1 MKPLN
6 PPERRVLTPSSL
18 NREVRFHLEN
28 GFGLVW
34 LQGEISNF
42 VRPRSGHLYFS
53 LKDSGAQIRCA
64 FFKGRSQFC
73 KAQLADGQQVLVRG
87 KVSLFEPR
95 GDYQLIVDYAEDA
108 GEGELRRQFDALKQR
123 LAAEGVFDQ
132 ARGRPLPRFP
142 RTIAV
147 ITAATGAAI
156 QDVRSVVSRR
166 FPIANLVLF
175 ASEVQGKT
183 AATTLRDALRRAIAT
198 SPQVILLTRGGGSLE
213 DLWSFNDE
221 GLARDIAASPIP
233 VVSAVGHEIDFTIAD
248 FAADYRAPTPSAGAE
263 LITPDIKQV
272 EGEVEKLTRA
282 MQRCHRVLAEQLA
295 QWVDRLEHRLYQAS
309 PERTAAAAQD
319 RVARLSSQLSGRTS
333 AHLDSHQQ
341 RVAGIHA
348 RLLRAHPRRQLDSAR
363 LLRGQLVQRLDRA
376 IALQLS
382 RHAQVANAVQQ
393 RYTHLASKNPLLDPE
408 RAVRALQDRI
418 ASAIRDQL
426 EGANRRTRMATRTL
440 TALSP
445 EGVIERGY
453 SLTFD
458 TETGALI
465 TTATET
471 RSGQSLSTR
480 LKDGTIQSTVD

>member
-1 MKPLN
+1 MKPMN

-53 LKDSGAQIRCA
+53 LKDSNAQIRCA
-64 FFKGRSQFC
+64 FFKGRSQYC
-73 KAQLADGQQVLVRG
+73 KAQLADGQQILARG

-123 LAAEGVFDQ
+123 LAAEGLFDQ
-132 ARGRPLPRFP
+132 ARARPLPRFP
-142 RTIAV
+142 RSIAV

-166 FPIANLVLF
+166 YPIARLTLF

-183 AATTLRDALRRAIAT
+183 AAVTLRDALRRAIAAA
-198 SPQVILLTRGGGSLE
+198 PHVILITRGGGSLE

-221 GLARDIAASPIP
+221 ALARDIAASPIP

-263 LITPDIKQV
+263 LITPDMDQLAREI
-272 EGEVEKLTRA
+272 EKLARA
-282 MQRCHRVLAEQLA
+282 IQRCHRVFADQLA
-295 QWVDRLEHRLYQAS
+295 QWIDRLEHRLMQAS
-309 PERTAAAAQD
+309 PMRTTGIAQNHIQ
-319 RVARLSSQLSGRTS
+319 RLCLQLSGKVRGALTG
-333 AHLDSHQQ
+333 
-341 RVAGIHA
+341 RGE
-348 RLLRAHPRRQLDSAR
+348 RLASVQSRLARAHPRRQFDMAMR
-363 LLRGQLVQRLDRA
+363 QRRQLVQRL
-376 IALQLS
+376 
-382 RHAQVANAVQQ
+382 RHATAAQLDRQSRAALTIEDRFARVAKHTPLREPQRQVTLLAVRLQKAMLAKIDSASRQ
-393 RYTHLASKNPLLDPE
+393 TRLAS
-408 RAVRALQDRI
+408 
-418 ASAIRDQL
+418 
-426 EGANRRTRMATRTL
+426 RTL
-440 TALSP
+440 DALSP
-445 EGVIERGY
+445 SGVLERGY

-458 TETGALI
+458 AGTGALV
-465 TTATET
+465 TSRKQAK
-471 RSGQSLSTR
+471 SGQSLSTR
-480 LKDGTIQSTVD
+480 LRDGTIRSTVE